1 MRKTESG
8 SKTIR
13 HEVSDHAAGP
23 TMRYTLRQEFPY
35 SIKTVI
41 AARELRYDDIDN
53 QPGLKSQQLL
63 GTEMLGNVL
72 VTRRLFRFGSAIPDI
87 VKKMVPEKMLEMVDT
102 NYFDTVTYLSRFT
115 MHSEYSPD
123 KVKISATCP
132 YTELS
137 PNLTV
142 REYDVHVH
150 VDIPIIG
157 RTVAKA
163 IADSHR
169 EALIKDHEI
178 ILKACERVSKGS

>member
-1 MRKTESG
+1 MRPLKLVFQ
-8 SKTIR
+8 
-13 HEVSDHAAGP
+13 VSLLVLGALLSLPSFSQSACDDP
-23 TMRYTLRQEFPY
+23 Q
-35 SIKTVI
+35 S
-41 AARELRYDDIDN
+41 AARDTIAELRDV
-53 QPGLKSQQLL
+53 
-63 GTEMLGNVL
+63 LGNVL

-87 VKKMVPEKMLEMVDT
+87 IKKMVPEKMLEMVDT

-123 KVKISATCP
+123 KVKITATCP

-150 VDIPIIG
+150 VDIPMIG